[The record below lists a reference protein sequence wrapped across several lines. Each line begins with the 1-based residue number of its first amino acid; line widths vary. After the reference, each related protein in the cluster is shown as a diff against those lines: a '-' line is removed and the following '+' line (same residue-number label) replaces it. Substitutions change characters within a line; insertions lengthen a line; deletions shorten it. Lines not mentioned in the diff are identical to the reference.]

1 MHSSQM
7 RNPVLF
13 LFLFLAI
20 LMIPIFVP
28 TAVFGLMPAPSGQQ
42 NFSFS
47 APVSPLLG
55 DDPGTAMP
63 IGIGPA
69 ATGGDTL
76 NIQIGLNQFSEA
88 ADIYFAVSM
97 PTVSS
102 ELFMLTS
109 SNKLATFSQ
118 VGLVP
123 WKQNT
128 IGSINESVF
137 GQIPVSLLPPAT
149 YYLYLALTPP
159 GTFERYYLW
168 MTPFTVQS
176 ANDYSGTY
184 YVTLSVQPQWMMYL
198 NQSGND
204 ITFSLDGPYLIEGEG
219 TISNNTMNLTAEL
232 PQMSNTIN
240 INAIFSAGGNSF
252 SGTWEMGS
260 GEHEGSIT
268 GTRDPWPIYDID
280 INGIPKFAV
289 ENVVELS
296 KIAQISKFRSGIGHD
311 YSDDFETCRNM
322 KHYFVPKNHDERTSV
337 KIFSP
342 INGTII
348 ATTEEWEEGTG
359 WKGTNLGIQSDAY
372 PALHVALM
380 HIDLTASLDVGDK
393 VTAGQFLGTPPGYEN
408 WTIADTVVGVTTP
421 GGYRLIS
428 YFDVMT
434 DALFLE
440 YQARGMSSRDEAIIT
455 KEARDA
461 DPLPCEE
468 GEHFEDSGSLEN
480 WIYLN

>member
-1 MHSSQM
+1 MHSKQM
-7 RNPVLF
+7 RNLISFVL
-13 LFLFLAI
+13 LFVAI
-20 LMIPIFVP
+20 FISPLFVP
-28 TAVFGLMPAPSGQQ
+28 ATVFGLMPAPSGNQVLP
-42 NFSFS
+42 FS
-47 APVSPLLG
+47 APVSPLLN
-55 DDPGTAMP
+55 DDPGTALP
-63 IGIGPA
+63 IGIGSA
-69 ATGGDTL
+69 AIGGDTL

-88 ADIYFAVSM
+88 ADIYFGVYM
-97 PTVSS
+97 PAVSS
-102 ELFMLTS
+102 EVFMLTS
-109 SNKLATFSQ
+109 SNVLAAFSQ
-118 VGLVP
+118 VGLAP
-123 WKQNT
+123 WKQNIT
-128 IGSINESVF
+128 GSINESVF
-137 GQIPVSLLPPAT
+137 GQFPVSLLPAGT
-149 YYLYLALTPP
+149 YYLYLGLAPS

-168 MTPFTVQS
+168 TTSFTVQ
-176 ANDYSGTY
+176 NVNNYSGTY
-184 YVTLSVQPQWMMYL
+184 YVTISVQPRWMMYL
-198 NQSGND
+198 NQSGSD
-204 ITFSLDGPYLIEGEG
+204 VTFSMEGSYRIEGKG
-219 TISNNTMNLTAEL
+219 TINNNTMNLRAEL

-240 INAIFSAGGNSF
+240 INAIFSAAGNSF

-260 GEHEGSIT
+260 GELEGSIT

-280 INGIPKFAV
+280 KNGIPKFAV

-348 ATTEEWEEGTG
+348 ATTEEWQEGVG

-372 PALHVALM
+372 PALHFALM

-408 WTIADTVVGVTTP
+408 WTIADTVVGVNTP
-421 GGYRLIS
+421 SGYRLIS

-468 GEHFEDSGSLEN
+468 GEHFEDPGNLEN